1 MIGTRFGGSWCAKR
15 LFAVSLYVLFLVVF
29 PASKPTF
36 LRKCR
41 VPARWPQADAYGLE
55 YWESPKLDRVIF
67 GRVSVCIAPLPQRA
81 LGTGWVRVHSRRAMN
96 KPCYQPNS
104 TPIYLERVRRQAL
117 SNHGHCHAQNALKR
131 TVLSSCNSTRRQI
144 ER

>member
-1 MIGTRFGGSWCAKR
+1 MPKGCSLSVCMSCFL
-15 LFAVSLYVLFLVVF
+15 LF
-29 PASKPTF
+29 F
-36 LRKCR
+36 LRASLPFCASAGSQR
-41 VPARWPQADAYGLE
+41 VGPQAGAYGLE

-131 TVLSSCNSTRRQI
+131 TLLSSCYSVRHQI